1 MKENKIYLCLLLSL
15 SILLCSCSMTKNIP
29 EDEQL
34 YTGLKKI
41 VFEDEKDDD
50 PYESHLATTK
60 EEVEA
65 ALDTPPNGS
74 LFGSSRF
81 TVPWSWHLW
90 VYNKYSGK
98 DSGFAKWMTKSFGKA
113 PILISQ
119 VNPALRASVVRSIL
133 RNNGYFRGY
142 VDYEIIPQKNPK
154 KSKLSYTIHLDSLFT
169 LDSVSYVNYP
179 APMMTLIDST
189 LSESLIQKGN
199 PFSISNL
206 DGERTRISSLMRNN
220 GYYYYNPSYASYLA
234 DTFAVNNKAQLR
246 FQLAEGLPADAH
258 HKWYIGNI
266 DVMFRKSMRERLTDS
281 IKRRHLTIHFTGDK
295 SPIRPSIVLRNMR
308 LRPRQE
314 FNYDNY
320 LESTAQINATGVFSS
335 TDFTFTPRP
344 ETDTLDLQLNCVF
357 GKPYDFYIEC
367 NAIGKT
373 IGRYGPEAKIG
384 FTRLNAFRAG
394 EKIDINLHGAY
405 EWANH
410 GGSSASNYQYGADVA
425 IEFPRIIA
433 PFYDSERIR
442 RDKNGRPIRR
452 RFYSTPTT
460 YAKVST
466 DIVRRPDYY
475 KMHVVSGEWTYRW
488 QTSETSRHEFSPLT
502 VKYQY
507 MNSHTLKYD
516 SLLIK
521 NPYLDRTM
529 GDYFIPKMRYTF
541 TYTSPTTLRNPIRWE
556 TTLEESGNIVSLIDM
571 ARGKSFNEKYK
582 ELFKNPYAQFV
593 KLETDFTKTWVV
605 GTESSLVGHING
617 GIIFNYG
624 NSEYAPY
631 SEEFYVGGANSIRAF
646 AVRDIGPGAFSDL
659 GIKEKQLFYLLRN
672 GDMKLVANLEYRMP
686 IFGNLKGAVFLDA
699 GNIWRIGH
707 LNMELDNDAFEE
719 YGESKEKLAKAMKD
733 WLDDM
738 YFKPSRFF
746 DDIALGTGLGLRYDL
761 GFLVVRIDWGFAIH
775 IPCNNGVSG
784 YFFNVQRFSDLHTL
798 NFAIGYPF

>member
-246 FQLAEGLPADAH
+246 FQLAEGLPADAL

>member
-1 MKENKIYLCLLLSL
+1 
-15 SILLCSCSMTKNIP
+15 MTKNIP

-246 FQLAEGLPADAH
+246 FQLAEGLPADAL

>member
-246 FQLAEGLPADAH
+246 FQLAEGLPADAL

-344 ETDTLDLQLNCVF
+344 ETDTLDLQLNFVF